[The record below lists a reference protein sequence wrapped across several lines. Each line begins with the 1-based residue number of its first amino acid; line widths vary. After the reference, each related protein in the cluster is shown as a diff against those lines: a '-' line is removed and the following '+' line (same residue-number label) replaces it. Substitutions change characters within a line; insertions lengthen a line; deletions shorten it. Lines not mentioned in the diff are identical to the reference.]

1 MSSIGKSYSRLA
13 GRIAAVI
20 THPDIA
26 PRVPRMRGVRRYTSA
41 RQSLFRRFTQIFLS
55 VTLKEL
61 PKVAAFVREANRRHY
76 LHHLLVYDPDATN
89 LLPQF
94 IARADLRS
102 VRNLLVHADPAV
114 PGRVLRAHAIKA
126 EEQLI
131 ADARI
136 LDDDL
141 VVIGCAGESF
151 VLPFERVPHL
161 RGKRRDEVRGF
172 EVEGDGNYIT
182 WNELDVHVD
191 LQSVRGWTDPDAFE
205 RARQDRLQA
214 DRRFARAV
222 ADLRMRH
229 GLRQADFPGLSARQ
243 IRRIEKGS
251 RPRSSTLGLMAK
263 AQGFGSVGDYLNAV
277 AEAMKDM

>member
-1 MSSIGKSYSRLA
+1 
-13 GRIAAVI
+13 
-20 THPDIA
+20 
-26 PRVPRMRGVRRYTSA
+26 MRGVRRYTSA

-94 IARADLRS
+94 MARADLRS

-126 EEQLI
+126 EGQLI

-141 VVIGCAGESF
+141 VVIGCEGESF

-172 EVEGDGNYIT
+172 EVEGDGPRTFQSLPRRTAGAAGLTIKPEMPLGYIT

-205 RARQDRLQA
+205 QARQDRLQA
-214 DRRFARAV
+214 DRRFGRAV

-263 AQGFGSVGDYLNAV
+263 SQGFGSVGDYLNAV